1 MMSAEAVR
9 PGGDAAAWLDL
20 PPVENQMP
28 DIDLP
33 APQGE
38 LRWAN
43 FSSVG
48 GGSLCVFWA
57 AGEQLVRHDC
67 IVPTRSC

>member
-1 MMSAEAVR
+1 
-9 PGGDAAAWLDL
+9 
-20 PPVENQMP
+20 MP

-57 AGEQLVRHDC
+57 AGEQSFRHDC
-67 IVPTRSC
+67 IVTTRSY